1 MENSVTRPALF
12 EMFSA
17 RLDWLSRR
25 QTVLTRNI
33 ANADTPRYRPM
44 DVVEPDFR
52 ALVER
57 VPQPGAVAVA
67 RTDPRHLQ
75 GSVRASAE
83 LDARRQR
90 RPWEEA
96 PAGNA
101 VVLDEQ
107 MGKLAETNLQQQL
120 TVNLRRSFSQMRK
133 IALGVGQ
140 GG

>member
-1 MENSVTRPALF
+1 MTRPALF

-17 RLDWLSRR
+17 RLDWLNRR
-25 QTVLTRNI
+25 QAVLTRNI

-57 VPQPGAVAVA
+57 VPQPGAVALV
-67 RTDPRHLQ
+67 RTDPRHQ
-75 GSVRASAE
+75 AGSVRASAE

-107 MGKLAETNLQQQL
+107 MGKLAETNLQHQL

-133 IALGVGQ
+133 TALGVGQ